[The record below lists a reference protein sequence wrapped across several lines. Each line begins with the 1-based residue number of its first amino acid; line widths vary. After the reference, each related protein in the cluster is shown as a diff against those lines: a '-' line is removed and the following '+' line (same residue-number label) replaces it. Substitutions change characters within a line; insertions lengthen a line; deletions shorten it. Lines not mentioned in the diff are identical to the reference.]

1 MYSDDQI
8 TIRGARIHNLKNIS
22 VSFPREKL
30 IVFTGPSVS
39 VKSSLAFDT
48 IYAEGQRRYIES
60 LSVYARQFV
69 DQMEKPDLDSITGL
83 SPTISIDQKTINYN
97 PRSTVGTVTEVYDF
111 LRLFFS
117 RIGKPSC
124 YNCGKPIHS
133 QTPQQ
138 IVDQILSLENQTK
151 ISILAPIVRER
162 KGEHQKEFHDL
173 RMKGFVRVRIDGEVF
188 DLSEDI
194 EIDKSKKHTIDVF
207 VDRFVLKEDRSQ
219 TTSRLSE
226 SVELALKMG
235 GGALILETT
244 APGTTKPSEV
254 LFSEKF
260 ACTDCGISY
269 PEPEPRLFSF
279 NSPLGACS
287 ECDGL
292 GVLNSDEDVF
302 EDKEDVDSETPL
314 FHVDEVCPSCNGAR
328 LRREAL
334 HFFIAGANINTLV
347 NLPIDELGKF
357 FSKLSLSPREKM
369 VSSRITKEVIDRS
382 GFLSDVGVGY
392 LSLARSAKSLS
403 GGEAQRIRLASQIGS
418 QLVGVTYVLDE
429 PSIGLHSRDNHKL
442 IKILKRLRD
451 AGNTVIVVEHDQD
464 TMEHSD
470 WILDI
475 GPGAGKLGG
484 EIISEGT
491 IDDIKSDKK
500 SVTGQYL
507 SGRKSIPI
515 PKSRKLFDKSKV
527 ITIKG
532 AKDNNLKNL
541 TSEIPVGLFTCVT
554 GISGSGKS
562 TLIIDTLYPLI
573 AKEIYGSKTAPITI
587 DSISGI
593 EHFDKIIDVD
603 QSPIGRT
610 PRSNPS
616 TYTGLFK
623 FIRDLFA
630 SLPESKIRGYKPGR
644 FSFNVKG
651 GRCEACEGGGLKR
664 VAMHFLPDVFVQCDV
679 CKGSRYNRETLE
691 IRYKGKN
698 IAEVLAMSSRD
709 ALDFFDSVY
718 FLKSRLKVL
727 CDVGL
732 DYIQL
737 GQSATTLSGGEAQR
751 IKLSKELSK
760 IGTGKT
766 LYILDEPSTGLH
778 FEDVS
783 KLIEILQRLRDQGNT
798 VIVIE
803 HNLDI
808 IKSADWVIDM
818 GPDGGASGGEIVA
831 AGTPE
836 QVAATKKSSTGQFLA
851 KVLRN

>member
-8 TIRGARIHNLKNIS
+8 SIRGARIHNLKNVS
-22 VSFPREKL
+22 VSIPREKL
-30 IVFTGPSVS
+30 VVLTGPSGS
-39 VKSSLAFDT
+39 GKSSLAFDT

-60 LSVYARQFV
+60 LSVYARQFI
-69 DQMEKPDLDSITGL
+69 DQMEKPDVDSITGL

-111 LRLFFS
+111 LRLLFS
-117 RIGKPSC
+117 RIAKPIC
-124 YNCGKPIHS
+124 YNCKKPIHS

-138 IVDQILSLENQTK
+138 IIDQILSLDNQTK
-151 ISILAPIVRER
+151 IAILAPIVKER
-162 KGEHQKEFHDL
+162 KGEHQKELHDL
-173 RMKGFVRVRIDGEVF
+173 RMKGFVRVRVDGAVF
-188 DLSEDI
+188 DLSDDI
-194 EIDKSKKHTIDVF
+194 TIDKSKKHTIDVYI
-207 VDRFVLKEDRSQ
+207 DRFVLKEDRSQ
-219 TTSRLSE
+219 VLSRLSE
-226 SVELALKMG
+226 SVELALRMG
-235 GGALILETT
+235 SGTLILESSIGS
-244 APGTTKPSEV
+244 AKPTEI

-260 ACTDCGISY
+260 ACIDCGISY
-269 PEPEPRLFSF
+269 PEPEPRTFSF
-279 NSPLGACS
+279 NSPLGACPG
-287 ECDGL
+287 CDGL
-292 GVLNSDEDVF
+292 GVLNADSEPDDSDEV
-302 EDKEDVDSETPL
+302 ETEETPQ
-314 FHVDEVCPSCNGAR
+314 FEIEETCHECVGAR
-328 LRREAL
+328 LRKESL
-334 HFFIAGANINTLV
+334 HFFINKSNINDLV
-347 NLPIDELGKF
+347 SLPIDDLAKF
-357 FSKLSLSPREKM
+357 FITNTFTPREKM
-369 VSSRITKEVIDRS
+369 VGSRIVKEISDRCS
-382 GFLSDVGVGY
+382 FLSDVGVGY
-392 LSLARSAKSLS
+392 LSLSRSARSLS

-418 QLVGVTYVLDE
+418 HLVGVTYVLDE

-451 AGNTVIVVEHDQD
+451 AGNSVLIVEHDHD

-475 GPGAGKLGG
+475 GPGAGRLGG
-484 EIISEGT
+484 EVVSEGT
-491 IDDIKSDKK
+491 FDQIKKDPKSITGQFLSGKK
-500 SVTGQYL
+500 SISTPV
-507 SGRKSIPI
+507 
-515 PKSRKLFDKSKV
+515 SRKAIDPTKTVS
-527 ITIKG
+527 ISG
-532 AKDNNLKNL
+532 AKDNNLKNISL
-541 TSEIPVGLFTCVT
+541 DIPVGLFTCVT

-573 AKEIYGSKTAPITI
+573 AKDIYGSETAPIKI
-587 DSISGI
+587 DKITGI

-610 PRSNPS
+610 PRSNPA

-651 GRCEACEGGGLKR
+651 GRCESCEGGGLKR
-664 VAMHFLPDVFVQCDV
+664 VAMHFLPDVFVTCDT
-679 CKGSRYNRETLE
+679 CKGSRYNRETLD
-691 IRYKGKN
+691 IRYKGKS
-698 IAEVLAMSSRD
+698 IADVLALSVRD

-783 KLIEILQRLRDQGNT
+783 KLIEILLRLRDQGNT

-818 GPDGGASGGEIVA
+818 GPEGGSAGGEIVA

-836 QVAATKKSSTGQFLA
+836 QVAKSKTSSTAPFLQ
-851 KVLRN
+851 KVL

>member
-8 TIRGARIHNLKNIS
+8 SIRGARIHNLKNIT
-22 VSFPREKL
+22 VSIPREKL
-30 IVFTGPSVS
+30 VVLTGPSGS
-39 VKSSLAFDT
+39 GKSSLAFDT

-60 LSVYARQFV
+60 LSVYARQFI
-69 DQMEKPDLDSITGL
+69 DQMEKPDCDSITGL

-111 LRLFFS
+111 LRLLYS
-117 RIGKPSC
+117 RIGKPVC
-124 YNCGKPIHS
+124 YNCKKPIQS

-138 IVDQILSLENQTK
+138 IVDQILSLDNQTK
-151 ISILAPIVRER
+151 IAILSPIIKER
-162 KGEHQKEFHDL
+162 KGEHLKELHDL
-173 RMKGFVRVRIDGEVF
+173 RMKGFVRVRVDGVTH
-188 DLSEDI
+188 DLSDDI
-194 EIDKSKKHTIDVF
+194 TIDKSKKHTIDVF
-207 VDRFVLKEDRSQ
+207 VDRFILKDDRSQ
-219 TTSRLSE
+219 ILSRLSE
-226 SVELALKMG
+226 SVELALRMG
-235 GGALILETT
+235 GGSLILESVI
-244 APGTTKPSEV
+244 GTSTKPTEV
-254 LFSEKF
+254 LYSEKF

-269 PEPEPRLFSF
+269 PEPEPRTFSF
-279 NSPLGACS
+279 NSPMGACPS
-287 ECDGL
+287 CNGL
-292 GVLNSDEDVF
+292 GTLNEH
-302 EDKEDVDSETPL
+302 EETEDVDESHGEEKPL
-314 FHVDEVCPSCNGAR
+314 FNIVEICHDCNGAR
-328 LRREAL
+328 LRKESL
-334 HFFIAGANINTLV
+334 HFFVGGSNINSLV
-347 NLPIDELGKF
+347 SLPINELEKYFDHCPLTG
-357 FSKLSLSPREKM
+357 REKM
-369 VSSRITKEVIDRS
+369 VASRIIKEISSRCS
-382 GFLSDVGVGY
+382 FLSDVGVGY
-392 LSLARSAKSLS
+392 LSLSRSAKSLS

-451 AGNTVIVVEHDQD
+451 AGNSVLVVEHDHD

-475 GPGAGKLGG
+475 GPGAGRLGG
-484 EIISEGT
+484 EIVSQGT
-491 IDDIKSDKK
+491 FADIKKDSK
-500 SVTGQYL
+500 SVTGLFL
-507 SGRKSIPI
+507 SGKKSIPV
-515 PKSRKLFDKSKV
+515 PKNRKLTDPTKL
-527 ITIKG
+527 IKIVG
-532 AKDNNLKNL
+532 ANDNNLKNVS
-541 TSEIPVGLFTCVT
+541 TNIPVGLFTCVT

-573 AKEIYGSKTAPITI
+573 AKEIYGSETANIKI
-587 DSISGI
+587 DKISGI

-651 GRCEACEGGGLKR
+651 GRCESCEGGGLKR
-664 VAMHFLPDVFVQCDV
+664 VAMHFLPDVFVTCDT
-679 CKGSRYNRETLE
+679 CKGSRYNRETLD
-691 IRYKGKN
+691 IRYKGKS
-698 IAEVLAMSSRD
+698 IADVLAMSVRE
-709 ALDFFDSVY
+709 ALEFFDAVY

-732 DYIQL
+732 DYINL

-760 IGTGKT
+760 ISTGKT

-783 KLIEILQRLRDQGNT
+783 KLIEILLKLRDQGNT

-808 IKSADWVIDM
+808 IKNADWVIDM
-818 GPDGGASGGEIVA
+818 GPDGGAAGGEIIA

-836 QVAATKKSSTGQFLA
+836 QVSKSKKSSTAEFLA
-851 KVLRN
+851 KVL